1 MGIHPLTNQ
10 SIQLRLRSHTR
21 FSNQPNNL
29 IFRLSYPNQYHPN
42 TIKMQFTIAAV
53 AAFAASAS
61 AMALNTTAPAGPVY
75 VTEVVTHL
83 TTYCP
88 AATVVT
94 AGSHT
99 ITVTAATT
107 LTIEDCSCT
116 LTRTSVPAVPTA
128 PVATAPYNNGTM
140 ATKTMGMASGTGA
153 GASSTKPAH
162 FTGAASSMNVAGAAA
177 AALGMAA
184 LIL

>member
-1 MGIHPLTNQ
+1 
-10 SIQLRLRSHTR
+10 
-21 FSNQPNNL
+21 
-29 IFRLSYPNQYHPN
+29 
-42 TIKMQFTIAAV
+42 
-53 AAFAASAS
+53 
-61 AMALNTTAPAGPVY
+61 
-75 VTEVVTHL
+75 L
-83 TTYCP
+83 TTFCP

-116 LTRTSVPAVPTA
+116 ITSLKSTAALPSAPAAPVVTA
-128 PVATAPYNNGTM
+128 PAAPYNNGTI

-153 GASSTKPAH
+153 GASSTKPAK

>member
-88 AATVVT
+88 AATV
-94 AGSHT
+94 A
-99 ITVTAATT
+99 
-107 LTIEDCSCT
+107 
-116 LTRTSVPAVPTA
+116 TA
-128 PVATAPYNNGTM
+128 PVVTAPYNNGTM

>member
-1 MGIHPLTNQ
+1 
-10 SIQLRLRSHTR
+10 
-21 FSNQPNNL
+21 
-29 IFRLSYPNQYHPN
+29 
-42 TIKMQFTIAAV
+42 MQFTIAAI

-61 AMALNTTAPAGPVY
+61 AMALNTTAPASPVY

-88 AATVVT
+88 ASTVVT

-116 LTRTSVPAVPTA
+116 IVRTSTPAAAVPTA
-128 PVATAPYNNGTM
+128 PVVTAPYNNGTI
-140 ATKTMGMASGTGA
+140 ATKTSGHASGTGA
-153 GASSTKPAH
+153 AASSTKPAH

>member
-1 MGIHPLTNQ
+1 
-10 SIQLRLRSHTR
+10 
-21 FSNQPNNL
+21 
-29 IFRLSYPNQYHPN
+29 
-42 TIKMQFTIAAV
+42 MQFTIAAI

-61 AMALNTTAPAGPVY
+61 AMALNTTASAGPVY

-88 AATVVT
+88 ASTVVT

-116 LTRTSVPAVPTA
+116 ITKQLSTSAVPTA
-128 PVATAPYNNGTM
+128 PATSATYVSAPVYHNGTT
-140 ATKTMGMASGTGA
+140 ATVTSAHGTGA
-153 GASSTKPAH
+153 AHSTGASTSTAKPSQ

>member
-1 MGIHPLTNQ
+1 
-10 SIQLRLRSHTR
+10 
-21 FSNQPNNL
+21 
-29 IFRLSYPNQYHPN
+29 
-42 TIKMQFTIAAV
+42 MQFTIAAI

-61 AMALNTTAPAGPVY
+61 AVALNSTAAATPVY

-83 TTYCP
+83 TTFCP

-116 LTRTSVPAVPTA
+116 ITSLKSTASAPSAPAAPVVTA
-128 PVATAPYNNGTM
+128 PAAPYNNGTI
-140 ATKTMGMASGTGA
+140 ATKTQGMASGTGV
-153 GASSTKPAH
+153 GATSTKPAH
-162 FTGAASSMNVAGAAA
+162 FTGAASAMNVAGAAA

>member
-1 MGIHPLTNQ
+1 
-10 SIQLRLRSHTR
+10 
-21 FSNQPNNL
+21 
-29 IFRLSYPNQYHPN
+29 
-42 TIKMQFTIAAV
+42 MQFTIAAI

-61 AMALNTTAPAGPVY
+61 AMALNTTAPASAVY

-83 TTYCP
+83 TTFCP
-88 AATVVT
+88 AATVLT

-99 ITVTAATT
+99 ITVTAPTT
-107 LTIEDCSCT
+107 ITIEDCSCT
-116 LTRTSVPAVPTA
+116 LTKTSSVAAVPTA
-128 PVATAPYNNGTM
+128 PATSAPYVSAPVYHNGTT
-140 ATKTMGMASGTGA
+140 ATVTSAHGTGA
-153 GASSTKPAH
+153 AHSTGASTAKPSQ

>member
-53 AAFAASAS
+53 AAFAA
-61 AMALNTTAPAGPVY
+61 TAPAGPVY

-128 PVATAPYNNGTM
+128 PVATAPVVTAPYNNGTM

-153 GASSTKPAH
+153 GASST
-162 FTGAASSMNVAGAAA
+162 MNVAGAAA

>member
-1 MGIHPLTNQ
+1 MG
-10 SIQLRLRSHTR
+10 TR

-29 IFRLSYPNQYHPN
+29 ILRLSYPNQYHPN

-116 LTRTSVPAVPTA
+116 LTRTSVPAVPTTTVPWPPRPWVWPLALVPVLLA
-128 PVATAPYNNGTM
+128 PSPPTSPVPLSAWPL
-140 ATKTMGMASGTGA
+140 
-153 GASSTKPAH
+153 SSSKRITW
-162 FTGAASSMNVAGAAA
+162 
-177 AALGMAA
+177 
-184 LIL
+184 

>member
-1 MGIHPLTNQ
+1 
-10 SIQLRLRSHTR
+10 
-21 FSNQPNNL
+21 
-29 IFRLSYPNQYHPN
+29 
-42 TIKMQFTIAAV
+42 MQFTIAAI

-83 TTYCP
+83 TTFCP
-88 AATVVT
+88 AATTLT

-99 ITVTAATT
+99 ITVTAPTT
-107 LTIEDCSCT
+107 VTIEDCSCT
-116 LTRTSVPAVPTA
+116 IVKTSSAVVPSTHATTA
-128 PVATAPYNNGTM
+128 PVVTAPYNNGTI
-140 ATKTMGMASGTGA
+140 ATKTQGMASGTGA
-153 GASSTKPAH
+153 AATSSKPAH